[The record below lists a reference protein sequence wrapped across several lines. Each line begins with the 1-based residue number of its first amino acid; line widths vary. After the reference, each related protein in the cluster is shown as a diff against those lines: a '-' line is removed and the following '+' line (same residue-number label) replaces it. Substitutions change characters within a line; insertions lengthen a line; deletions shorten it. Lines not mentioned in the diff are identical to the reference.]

1 MPPAAPFKKES
12 ETNKRIRKIMANESS
27 SKSSGIG
34 LTGVLFVVFLVL
46 KLCHVID
53 WSWWWVTAPLWIP
66 VCILIL
72 FMIGFVIYEKGEA
85 KRSRKRLKQRID
97 AFNQERQQILDEKRK
112 KAMED

>member
-1 MPPAAPFKKES
+1 
-12 ETNKRIRKIMANESS
+12 MANESS

-66 VCILIL
+66 VANIVVILMVYAL
-72 FMIGFVIYEKGEA
+72 YKQWVFYKWKKMMK
-85 KRSRKRLKQRID
+85 KRTKND
-97 AFNQERQQILDEKRK
+97 
-112 KAMED
+112 